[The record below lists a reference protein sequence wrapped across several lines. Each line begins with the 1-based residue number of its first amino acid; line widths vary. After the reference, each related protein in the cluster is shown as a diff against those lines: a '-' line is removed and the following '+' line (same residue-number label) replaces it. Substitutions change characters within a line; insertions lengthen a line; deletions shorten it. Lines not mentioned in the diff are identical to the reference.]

1 MLRNM
6 DVSVKITLLIGLVI
20 NLFIFL
26 AFYQLTLAAWGSN
39 KAKEKWVLIVDTP
52 VMQLIKI
59 KWLSAILAC
68 AMGFQLAIGILY
80 FGVKLYTAS

>member
-52 VMQLIKI
+52 VMQFKN
-59 KWLSAILAC
+59 KVA
-68 AMGFQLAIGILY
+68 
-80 FGVKLYTAS
+80 